1 MHTKVR
7 VSIIRALIAMTVFF
21 ISAASARN
29 GVAQGETQK
38 KPADSSAHAS
48 AVLDSAHNAADE
60 QVFRAGEAI
69 LISTFPDT
77 LSFLRGMHR
86 VDDDGCVD
94 LPIIGRV
101 RVSDKTE
108 KQLVDT
114 LVSAY
119 VNYLRYPILQV
130 RPLIRVSLLGGFYR
144 PGLYWVPPTSSL
156 WDVVFIAGG
165 TLRDDGIKKIRWER
179 SKVLVK
185 KDVVEDFQSGISLQK
200 IGFVSGDQ
208 LWATAQPRQ
217 RFWETMRT
225 DIIPILS
232 ISVSLVYSSI
242 MSIQMYNLYKQ
253 GR

>member
-1 MHTKVR
+1 MHKKAR
-7 VSIIRALIAMTVFF
+7 ASIVPVVTAMAVFF
-21 ISAASARN
+21 VPAAFAQAGMQKQPGNSPPVQTAEARDS
-29 GVAQGETQK
+29 AQGETGI
-38 KPADSSAHAS
+38 SLFHAG
-48 AVLDSAHNAADE
+48 D
-60 QVFRAGEAI
+60 AI
-69 LISTFPDT
+69 MISTFPDT
-77 LSFLRGMHR
+77 LSFLKGVHR
-86 VDDDGCVD
+86 IDDDGLVD
-94 LPIIGRV
+94 LPIIGRISV
-101 RVSDKTE
+101 TDKTE

-114 LVSAY
+114 LVNAY

-156 WDVVFIAGG
+156 WDVVSIAGG
-165 TLRDDGIKKIRWER
+165 PVRDDGIKKIRWER

-185 KDVVEDFQSGISLQK
+185 KDVVEDFQSGKSLQK

-208 LWATAQPRQ
+208 LWATALPHQH
-217 RFWETMRT
+217 FWETMRT

-232 ISVSLVYSSI
+232 ISVSLVYTSI